1 MKYDISNNAY
11 EDVYIPT
18 VGINVYRGRTDI
30 NQPQRGR
37 NGREKEKCV
46 D

>member
-11 EDVYIPT
+11 VDFCIPKA
-18 VGINVYRGRTDI
+18 GINAYRSRTDI

-37 NGREKEKCV
+37 NWREKGRCV